1 MPTGERK
8 DPYKNFRF
16 LVEIDGIVQAG
27 FNEASIPDTTQEPIE
42 YREGSESPTVRKLP
56 GLIKYGNLTLK
67 WGITDSLELY
77 EWRKLVEQGK
87 TKDARRNLAIILM
100 DEEGNAASRWEFAE
114 AWPSKYDA
122 PDLDGK
128 GNDVAIENLEI
139 VHEGMSRTK

>member
-27 FNEASIPDTTQEPIE
+27 FSEAAIPDSTQDPIE
-42 YREGSESPTVRKLP
+42 YREGSETPTVRKLP
-56 GLIKYGNLTLK
+56 GLVKYGNITLK

-87 TKDARRNLAIILM
+87 TKDARRNMAIVLM
-100 DEEGNAASRWEFAE
+100 DEEGNEAARWQFTD
-114 AWPSKYDA
+114 AWPSKYDS

-128 GNDVAIENLEI
+128 GNDIAIETLEI
-139 VHEGMSRTK
+139 VHEGMSRAR